1 MILPSERLR
10 TLNNK
15 FVSVAVSRYSAFSA
29 ELLAAFFIIY
39 PVSVAKINKYNLL
52 FPWILL
58 IESSLFAILEHGKM
72 RISDV
77 GKADHADLWDLLG
90 EGQDKLLYRGV
101 RGDFEAASLWRKT
114 EYRP

>member
-1 MILPSERLR
+1 MLYWNTE
-10 TLNNK
+10 
-15 FVSVAVSRYSAFSA
+15 
-29 ELLAAFFIIY
+29 
-39 PVSVAKINKYNLL
+39 
-52 FPWILL
+52 
-58 IESSLFAILEHGKM
+58 KM

-77 GKADHADLWDLLG
+77 GKGDHADLWDLLG